1 MALPGARTRWHL
13 IEKPR
18 APFVCDVCGQTIPES
33 ELHTFTT
40 LPKMYYETPPAG
52 YERCDEGFDAT
63 KLEYHVKA
71 DG

>member
-1 MALPGARTRWHL
+1 M
-13 IEKPR
+13 
-18 APFVCDVCGQTIPES
+18 CGQEIPES

-52 YERCDEGFDAT
+52 YERCDQGFDA
-63 KLEYHVKA
+63 KRLEYAVKT